1 MKDLVTI
8 YYYPRNN
15 SILRQMMEEAGIKV
29 PHKYYA
35 GLITILVVR
44 NSTIEFV
51 GNSGANYNE
60 VIRRCEQDRLIKL
73 ETVCINS
80 DDEFKAMLKGV
91 NGHTNKENKI

>member
-35 GLITILVVR
+35 GLITVLVVR
-44 NSTIEFV
+44 NSTVEFV
-51 GNSGANYNE
+51 GNSTTNYAVQVE
-60 VIRRCEQDRLIKL
+60 QYRRDDSVELKK
-73 ETVCINS
+73 VCINS
-80 DDEFKAMLKGV
+80 DDEFKAVLKTEV
-91 NGHTNKENKI
+91 NKEDKI

>member
-35 GLITILVVR
+35 GLITVLVVR
-44 NSTIEFV
+44 NSVAEFI

-60 VIRRCEQDRLIKL
+60 VIRQYWQNRSIKL
-73 ETVCINS
+73 ETVCIGS
-80 DDEFKAMLKGV
+80 DDEFKAMLKSIKSH
-91 NGHTNKENKI
+91 N